1 MMKPEIIEN
10 LQKKRQENKLRNKKN
25 HDWNWKKQ
33 KNDIFRLKDE
43 IEKKLKTYKR
53 VRDTNYKSKE

>member
-25 HDWNWKKQ
+25 HDRNWKKQ